1 MYFYSRLYLVSGL
14 DIHQWRLVSLQSD
27 TNWPYLNEPFT
38 LGFEVVN
45 GWYIISQYVN
55 KGQYVNDEGKEVV
68 NTGYTLHGTTSMSG
82 CQSIFPCGT
91 SLLYTQQL
99 GLEAPEYAGF

>member
-1 MYFYSRLYLVSGL
+1 METCFTSKRHELAVSE
-14 DIHQWRLVSLQSD
+14 R
-27 TNWPYLNEPFT
+27 TFT

-55 KGQYVNDEGKEVV
+55 KDQYVNDEGKEVV

-99 GLEAPEYAGF
+99 GLEAPEYAGV